1 MGAGA
6 STMLPELVD
15 KQQAKAAA
23 GDMFDEAAFDAAAVD
38 GRVPRAVLMEISS
51 WLQAIRDGATELD
64 LTGPTLLSGRVGA
77 GPDGSRT
84 CGTMLICARST
95 RLRRRAPRHG
105 RAVLWSCDACRLGWV
120 LCPPQERASAMSAR
134 ELWQPCSR
142 GTRRSRNSI
151 SRVRGSVLG
160 GGWAAIPYTCV
171 GPRASGGRCRARLAL
186 VQLGGARACGR
197 RVPLPGAWLLLV
209 GA

>member
-1 MGAGA
+1 MEISHSSSNVNRRRRFRAHSARAPHRSPSMGAGA

-23 GDMFDEAAFDAAAVD
+23 GDRFDEAAFDAAAVD

-64 LTGPTLLSGRVGA
+64 LTGPTLLGGRVGA

-142 GTRRSRNSI
+142 GTRRS
-151 SRVRGSVLG
+151 
-160 GGWAAIPYTCV
+160 
-171 GPRASGGRCRARLAL
+171 
-186 VQLGGARACGR
+186 
-197 RVPLPGAWLLLV
+197 
-209 GA
+209 

>member
-1 MGAGA
+1 
-6 STMLPELVD
+6 MLPELVD

-23 GDMFDEAAFDAAAVD
+23 GDSFDEAAFDAAAVD

-64 LTGPTLLSGRVGA
+64 LTGPTLLGGRVGA

-95 RLRRRAPRHG
+95 RLRRRAPCNG
-105 RAVLWSCDACRLGWV
+105 RAVLLSCDACRLGWV
-120 LCPPQERASAMSAR
+120 LRAPQESASAMSAR
-134 ELWQPCSR
+134 ELWRPCSR
-142 GTRRSRNSI
+142 RTRRSWS
-151 SRVRGSVLG
+151 SASKVRGCVLDEWG
-160 GGWAAIPYTCV
+160 
-171 GPRASGGRCRARLAL
+171 GGRCGALPRPAAAARGRARTMPSE
-186 VQLGGARACGR
+186 ARACAVGR
-197 RVPLPGAWLLLV
+197 SARVRRWVPLPGAWLLLI